1 MRKTVEARFKRLEPD
16 LRKSITF
23 DQGKENS
30 GHKQLSENTG
40 TAVYFCHP
48 HSPWEQGSCEN
59 TNCLIRYMLYPADD
73 FRERSQMD
81 MSRIARLLNER
92 SRKTLDYK
100 TSSRDILLIALG
112 ITESLIIN

>member
-1 MRKTVEARFKRLEPD
+1 
-16 LRKSITF
+16 
-23 DQGKENS
+23 
-30 GHKQLSENTG
+30 
-40 TAVYFCHP
+40 
-48 HSPWEQGSCEN
+48 
-59 TNCLIRYMLYPADD
+59 MLYPADD